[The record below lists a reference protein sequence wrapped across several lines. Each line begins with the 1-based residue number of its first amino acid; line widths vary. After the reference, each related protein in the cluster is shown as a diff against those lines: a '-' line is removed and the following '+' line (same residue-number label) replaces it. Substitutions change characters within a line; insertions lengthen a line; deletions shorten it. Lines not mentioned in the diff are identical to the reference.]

1 MSFDDELWNRKLND
15 DIVKL
20 NIYLTTT
27 IGEFSIVLN
36 ILQMGLITKGF
47 SGNKNAIAD
56 LTGKNNVVT
65 QSSEYTRMLIGIL
78 LNDILKLRVDLSY
91 CSRGNTRI
99 LNTTT
104 KDEPICLNY
113 QDFDGAGNQIT
124 TFRRNLHSMM
134 ITLVDRLNDPTAAY
148 AEMSSLKQKITAA
161 LIKPYILL
169 LKDAK
174 LENTPEFKTRHF
186 LKPEKV
192 ITESHTTMFDTKK
205 QEELNKFSKMLTDDE
220 RKKILSGGEWKIP
233 NIFKKKSQE
242 EKDKEEADA
251 KAKKESENRAKEL
264 EDQNKLA
271 EKAAKEAEI
280 AGKDDKI
287 LQYLISEPYATI
299 VDEKLSTFLT
309 DVYQFSKTESKTTEA
324 ETKVALES
332 AKKAAELALDQSA
345 AELSAQTM
353 SATLT
358 ADAEAQKLQAQ
369 GATAGSTTDSNT
381 VGGSRL
387 TRKKRRAN
395 KKKVRQTKAVKKYNS
410 VFMKGKFFKK

>member
-1 MSFDDELWNRKLND
+1 
-15 DIVKL
+15 
-20 NIYLTTT
+20 
-27 IGEFSIVLN
+27 
-36 ILQMGLITKGF
+36 
-47 SGNKNAIAD
+47 
-56 LTGKNNVVT
+56 
-65 QSSEYTRMLIGIL
+65 
-78 LNDILKLRVDLSY
+78 
-91 CSRGNTRI
+91 
-99 LNTTT
+99 
-104 KDEPICLNY
+104 
-113 QDFDGAGNQIT
+113 
-124 TFRRNLHSMM
+124 MM

-161 LIKPYILL
+161 VIKPYILL

-381 VGGSRL
+381 VGGRRL